1 MSTCVFVLAA
11 AAATPAGG
19 PAATYSAGM
28 FDYAQSISGFAVGV
42 VVGLTGVGGG
52 ALMTPLLV
60 LLFGVHPATAVGT
73 DLLHAA
79 VTKAG
84 GTYVHARHG
93 RVDWRITGFLAA
105 GSIPAA
111 MLTVLGLQH
120 LTGGLGG
127 SRIITLVLG
136 CALVLTACALALR
149 QQLRRLSRTPAIP
162 LPRPPAL
169 TVAAGAVLGF
179 VVTVSSVGAGAL
191 GVTALFLLYPQLK
204 TSRIVASDLAHAVP
218 LTLVAGVGH
227 WMFGSVDFHLLLSLL
242 VGSLP
247 GIYIGSHFAG
257 RIPETLLRWILA
269 AILVLVGV
277 KLIAL

>member
-1 MSTCVFVLAA
+1 
-11 AAATPAGG
+11 
-19 PAATYSAGM
+19 
-28 FDYAQSISGFAVGV
+28 
-42 VVGLTGVGGG
+42 
-52 ALMTPLLV
+52 MTPLLV
-60 LLFGVHPATAVGT
+60 LLFGIHPATAVGT
-73 DLLHAA
+73 DLLQAA

-93 RVDWRITGFLAA
+93 RVDWRLTGLLAA

-111 MLTVLGLQH
+111 ALTILGMH
-120 LTGGLGG
+120 YFAGGLDG
-127 SRIITLVLG
+127 SRLITLVLG

-149 QQLRRLSRTPAIP
+149 PHLRRLSRKHELPA
-162 LPRPPAL
+162 PRRPWL
-169 TVAAGAVLGF
+169 TAAAGLVLGF

-191 GVTALFLLYPQLK
+191 GITALFLLYPQLK

-227 WMFGSVDFHLLLSLL
+227 WVFGSVNFHLLLSLL
-242 VGSLP
+242 AGSLP

-269 AILVLVGV
+269 VILLLVGV

>member
-1 MSTCVFVLAA
+1 MSTCIFVLAA
-11 AAATPAGG
+11 AATIATGD
-19 PAATYSAGM
+19 AAAPYSECM
-28 FDYAQSISGFAVGV
+28 IDPAQSISGFAVGV
-42 VVGLTGVGGG
+42 IVGLTGVGGG
-52 ALMTPLLV
+52 SLMTPLLV
-60 LLFGVHPATAVGT
+60 LLFGIHPATAVGT

-93 RVDWRITGFLAA
+93 RVDWRITGLLAA

-111 MLTVLGLQH
+111 ILTVLGLQRFA
-120 LTGGLGG
+120 GGLGG
-127 SRIITLVLG
+127 SRVITLVLG
-136 CALVLTACALALR
+136 GALVLTACALALR
-149 QQLRRLSRTPAIP
+149 PHLRRLSRTPAIQV
-162 LPRPPAL
+162 PRPPAL
-169 TVAAGAVLGF
+169 TAAAGVVLGF

-242 VGSLP
+242 AGSLP

-269 AILVLVGV
+269 AILLLVGV

>member
-1 MSTCVFVLAA
+1 MRFGARPQSEAVPTRA
-11 AAATPAGG
+11 

-28 FDYAQSISGFAVGV
+28 IDPAQSISGFVVGI

-60 LLFGVHPATAVGT
+60 LMFGIHPATAVGT

-84 GTYVHARHG
+84 GTYVHARYG
-93 RVDWRITGFLAA
+93 RVDWHITGFLAA

-111 MLTVLGLQH
+111 ILTVFALQH
-120 LTGGLGG
+120 LGGGLGA
-127 SRIITLVLG
+127 SRTITLVLG
-136 CALVLTACALALR
+136 CALVLTACALPLR
-149 QQLRRLSRTPAIP
+149 SYLIRQ
-162 LPRPPAL
+162 PRPDDVPVPRRPLL
-169 TVAAGAVLGF
+169 TAAAGVVLGF
-179 VVTVSSVGAGAL
+179 VVTISSVGAGAL

-218 LTLVAGVGH
+218 LTLIAGLGH

-247 GIYIGSHFAG
+247 GIYLGSHFAG
-257 RIPETLLRWILA
+257 RIPETLLRWILG
-269 AILVLVGV
+269 AILLLVGI

>member
-1 MSTCVFVLAA
+1 MSTYVFVLAA
-11 AAATPAGG
+11 VTATSAGA
-19 PAATYSAGM
+19 PAATYSAWM
-28 FDYAQSISGFAVGV
+28 IDFAQSISGFAVGV

-60 LLFGVHPATAVGT
+60 LLFGIHPATAVGT
-73 DLLHAA
+73 DLLQAA

-84 GTYVHARHG
+84 GTWVHARHG
-93 RVDWRITGFLAA
+93 RVDWHITALLAA

-111 MLTVLGLQH
+111 ILTVLGLQR

-127 SRIITLVLG
+127 SRVVTLVLG

-149 QQLRRLSRTPAIP
+149 PQLRRLSRTPAIP
-162 LPRPPAL
+162 VPRPAWL
-169 TVAAGAVLGF
+169 TVAAGVVLGF

-227 WMFGSVDFHLLLSLL
+227 WVYGSVDFHLLLSLL

-247 GIYIGSHFAG
+247 GIYIGSHFTG
-257 RIPETLLRWILA
+257 RIPETLLRWMLA
-269 AILVLVGV
+269 AVLSLVGV

>member
-1 MSTCVFVLAA
+1 MIDF
-11 AAATPAGG
+11 
-19 PAATYSAGM
+19 
-28 FDYAQSISGFAVGV
+28 AQSISGFVVGV

-60 LLFGVHPATAVGT
+60 LLFGIHPATAVGT

-93 RVDWRITGFLAA
+93 RVDWYITGLLAA
-105 GSIPAA
+105 GSIPTAI
-111 MLTVLGLQH
+111 LTVLGLRH
-120 LTGGLGG
+120 FAGGFGE

-136 CALVLTACALALR
+136 GALVLTACALALR
-149 QQLRRLSRTPAIP
+149 SYLIGR
-162 LPRPPAL
+162 PRPDEMPVPRRPVL
-169 TVAAGAVLGF
+169 TAAAGVVLGF
-179 VVTVSSVGAGAL
+179 VVTITSVGAGAL

-218 LTLVAGVGH
+218 LTLVAGLGH

-257 RIPETLLRWILA
+257 RIPDTLLRWILA
-269 AILVLVGV
+269 AILLLVGV

>member
-1 MSTCVFVLAA
+1 MID
-11 AAATPAGG
+11 P
-19 PAATYSAGM
+19 
-28 FDYAQSISGFAVGV
+28 AQSVSGFAVGV

-60 LLFGVHPATAVGT
+60 LLFGIHPATAVGT
-73 DLLHAA
+73 DLLQAA

-84 GTYVHARHG
+84 GTYVHARYG
-93 RVDWRITGFLAA
+93 RVDWYITGFLAA
-105 GSIPAA
+105 GSIPTAI
-111 MLTVLGLQH
+111 LTVFGLQR
-120 LTGGLGG
+120 LAGGLGG

-149 QQLRRLSRTPAIP
+149 PYLSRR
-162 LPRPPAL
+162 PRPQEMPVPRRPLL
-169 TVAAGAVLGF
+169 TAAAGVVLGF
-179 VVTVSSVGAGAL
+179 VVTISSVGAGAL

-218 LTLVAGVGH
+218 LTLVAGLGH

-257 RIPETLLRWILA
+257 RIPDRLLRWILA
-269 AILVLVGV
+269 AILLLVGV

>member
-1 MSTCVFVLAA
+1 MID
-11 AAATPAGG
+11 P
-19 PAATYSAGM
+19 
-28 FDYAQSISGFAVGV
+28 AQSVSGFIVGV

-60 LLFGVHPATAVGT
+60 LLFGIHPATAVGT

-84 GTYVHARHG
+84 GTYVHARYG
-93 RVDWRITGFLAA
+93 RVDWYITGFLAA

-111 MLTVLGLQH
+111 ILTVFALQRFA
-120 LTGGLGG
+120 GGLGG

-136 CALVLTACALALR
+136 YALVLTACALALR
-149 QQLRRLSRTPAIP
+149 PYLSRR
-162 LPRPPAL
+162 PRPLELPMPRRPVL
-169 TVAAGAVLGF
+169 TAAAGVVLGF
-179 VVTVSSVGAGAL
+179 VVTISSVGAGAL

-218 LTLVAGVGH
+218 LPLVAGLGH

-269 AILVLVGV
+269 GILLLVGV

>member
-1 MSTCVFVLAA
+1 MLDF
-11 AAATPAGG
+11 
-19 PAATYSAGM
+19 
-28 FDYAQSISGFAVGV
+28 AQSISGFAVGI

-52 ALMTPLLV
+52 ALMTPVLV

-79 VTKAG
+79 ITKAG
-84 GTYVHARHG
+84 GTYVHARYQ
-93 RVDWRITGFLAA
+93 RVDWRITGLLAA

-111 MLTVLGLQH
+111 ILTVLGLQH
-120 LTGGLGG
+120 FSGGLDG
-127 SRIITLVLG
+127 SRLITRVLG
-136 CALVLTACALALR
+136 GALVLTACALALR
-149 QQLRRLSRTPAIP
+149 SQLRRLSRAPTIP
-162 LPRPPAL
+162 LPRPPGMTA
-169 TVAAGAVLGF
+169 AAGAVLGF

-218 LTLVAGVGH
+218 LTLVAGIGH
-227 WMFGSVDFHLLLSLL
+227 WLFGSVDFHLLLSLL

-247 GIYIGSHFAG
+247 GIYLGSHFAG
-257 RIPETLLRWILA
+257 RVPDTLLRSILA
-269 AILVLVGV
+269 AVLVLVGL

>member
-1 MSTCVFVLAA
+1 MIDF
-11 AAATPAGG
+11 
-19 PAATYSAGM
+19 
-28 FDYAQSISGFAVGV
+28 AQSIGGFVVGV

-60 LLFGVHPATAVGT
+60 LLFGIHPATAVGT
-73 DLLHAA
+73 DLLQAA

-93 RVDWRITGFLAA
+93 RVDWRITGLLAA

-111 MLTVLGLQH
+111 ILTILGLQH
-120 LTGGLGG
+120 LARGLSG

-149 QQLRRLSRTPAIP
+149 PQLRRLSRD
-162 LPRPPAL
+162 PAL
-169 TVAAGAVLGF
+169 TVAAGVVLGF
-179 VVTVSSVGAGAL
+179 VVTVTSVGAGAL

-218 LTLVAGVGH
+218 LTLVAGLGH

-242 VGSLP
+242 AGSLP
-247 GIYIGSHFAG
+247 GIYLGSHFAG

-269 AILVLVGV
+269 AILLLVGV